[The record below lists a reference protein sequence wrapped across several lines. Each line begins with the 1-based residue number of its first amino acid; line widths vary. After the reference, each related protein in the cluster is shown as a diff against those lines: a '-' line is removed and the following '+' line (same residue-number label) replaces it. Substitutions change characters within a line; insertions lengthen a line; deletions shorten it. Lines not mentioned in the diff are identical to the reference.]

1 MTKKLAH
8 ILIFIGLVLII
19 TGLIAQIIVNER
31 DYQLVINDY
40 KKQIKTKDETIQ
52 SQGNEIIKLRY
63 ENEALWDN
71 YYMNVSEYDGEY
83 YE

>member
-1 MTKKLAH
+1 MTKRLAQ
-8 ILIFIGLVLII
+8 ILAVIGLVLII
-19 TGLIAQIIVNER
+19 TGLIATIIVNER
-31 DYQLVINDY
+31 DNQLVINDY
-40 KKQIKTKDETIQ
+40 KKQIKAKDETIQ
-52 SQGNEIIKLRY
+52 SQGREIIKLRY

>member
-1 MTKKLAH
+1 MTKKIAYK
-8 ILIFIGLVLII
+8 LIFIGLVLII
-19 TGLIAQIIVNER
+19 TGLIAQIIVDSR
-31 DYQLVINDY
+31 DNRLIINDY
-40 KKQIKTKDETIQ
+40 KKQIAEKDEIIMQ
-52 SQGNEIIKLRY
+52 QGDEIIRLRY

>member
-8 ILIFIGLVLII
+8 ILLIFIGLVLII
-19 TGLIAQIIVNER
+19 TGLIAQIIVDNR
-31 DYQLVINDY
+31 DNQLIINDY
-40 KKQIKTKDETIQ
+40 KKQIEAKDELIEQ
-52 SQGNEIIKLRY
+52 QGITIIKLRS

-71 YYMNVSEYDGEY
+71 YYMNVSEY

>member
-8 ILIFIGLVLII
+8 TLIFISLVLII

-52 SQGNEIIKLRY
+52 SQGREIIKLRY

>member
-8 ILIFIGLVLII
+8 TLIFIGLVLII